1 MADRFPSP
9 FEMETPTGAEGWE
22 ELYGYSTVF
31 SEDRK
36 DLEDSMFWF
45 MDGVH
50 TPEVVPPWD
59 ATVLDYALTYLSA
72 YTTRHY
78 VIPPALGVDIRYLN
92 GYMYLSP
99 VPVTDP
105 DEIASRVPEFAERA
119 GYYFANWSSLY
130 DAWIVKIKGVIKEL
144 EALEF
149 KPLPEREDMAVLT
162 EGRGI
167 GSGQLMLIEYDK
179 LVQLTSRLWA
189 HHFEFLNLGYAAY
202 LDFFGFC
209 KQLWPSIPDLA
220 IAKMV
225 AGIEVDLF
233 RPDEE
238 LKKLAQLAVD
248 LGIGDR
254 ITSDA
259 AATLERMGTDDD
271 GKKWLATWEA
281 AHDPW
286 FNYSSGSGFYHSD
299 QVWADYPDIP
309 MNFIESYVAAI
320 GRGETLARPIAAI
333 EAERDRIV
341 AEYSDLIED
350 DEARATFEGKL
361 GLARVVFP
369 YVENHNFYVEHW
381 GMSQVWGKMRQL
393 GQVLTDA
400 GFFRKADDIFLLR
413 RHEVPDAIFDYFHG
427 WAVGIPARGPKYWG
441 REIPRRE
448 AILEAL
454 RTFSPPPAL
463 GVPPEVITEPFTVM
477 LWGVTSDSV
486 KAWLGSD
493 SAPEGQLGGFAASP
507 GVAEGPAHV
516 ILSAEGI
523 SDLQPGEILVAPL
536 TAPSWAPVFGKIGAT
551 VTDVG
556 GMMSHAAIVCREYG
570 LPAVTG
576 TAYGTKNIKT
586 GDRIR
591 VDGNTGTVT
600 VLD

>member
-1 MADRFPSP
+1 
-9 FEMETPTGAEGWE
+9 METPTGAAGWE

-36 DLEDSMFWF
+36 ELEDSMFWF

-59 ATVLDYALTYLSA
+59 ATILDYALTYLSA

-105 DEIASRVPEFAERA
+105 DEITSRVPEFAERA

-130 DAWIVKIKGVIKEL
+130 DAWMVKIKGVIEEL

-167 GSGQLMLIEYDK
+167 GSGQLMLVEYDK
-179 LVQLTSRLWA
+179 LVQLTSKLWA

-259 AATLERMGTDDD
+259 AATLERMGADDD
-271 GKKWLATWEA
+271 GKKWMAAWEA

-341 AEYSDLIED
+341 AEYTDLIED

-381 GMSQVWGKMRQL
+381 GMSQVWAKMRQL

-448 AILEAL
+448 AILDAL

-493 SAPEGQLGGFAASP
+493 SAPEGQLSGFAASP
-507 GVAEGPAHV
+507 GVAEGPARV
-516 ILSAEGI
+516 ILSADGI
-523 SDLQPGEILVAPL
+523 ADLQPGEILVAPL
-536 TAPSWAPVFGKIGAT
+536 TAPSWAPVFGTIGAT

-586 GDRIR
+586 GDRLR
-591 VDGNTGTVT
+591 VDGNTGTVS
-600 VLD
+600 VID